1 MFRAFRN
8 KVFAIYFISIL
19 ILLIGSLTFVYVRS
33 YNEMVSSIDQ
43 RLSDDKNDPNDH
55 ADPNTTQGNPTNSQV
70 DAPSDANSADFNF
83 DDARDLTV
91 TADEDLEAK
100 LTDYLGSSFEINYQ
114 DGTIISGNDTYVFKE
129 VSGVIKVVKVTYD
142 LEYIANLK
150 TTLIIFGLLVFVLF
164 NTFGFILINKL
175 VKPLEESYEVQN
187 RFVSDASH
195 ELKTPLAII
204 KSCLELIAK
213 NDDDK
218 ENLIEY
224 CQDETERLIRLT
236 SELLQLSETDGTNY
250 EPINVSNTLE
260 ILISGIEVGLFEKRI
275 KLNTEMMPNITA
287 KVAKDDIN
295 QLTHILVDN
304 AVKYNDERKK
314 VDIKLTT
321 HNRNMFLTVTNSSE
335 FVTDENI
342 EHLFDRFY
350 RVDKSRTEK
359 GFGLGLSLAKHI
371 VEKYNGE
378 IKADYTSGYFSIN
391 VRIPMN

>member
-43 RLSDDKNDPNDH
+43 RLSDDKNGPNDH